1 MGSGQVVRI
10 GSERRDCLFE
20 SKGLNKVTDG
30 AVTEAARVLVAADKF
45 KGSLTAVQVA
55 ERVTA
60 GLRRIAPDVEV
71 ETLPVADGGDGTV
84 AAAVAAGFD
93 RHEVRVTGP
102 LGEQLDAAFA
112 LRDGVAVV
120 EMAEASGLQH
130 LPAGVFA
137 PLTATTYGSGE
148 LLRAALDAGA
158 RSIVFGVGGSATTD
172 GGAGM
177 LAALGARFLDA
188 AGRPVGPGGGGLSEL
203 ATADLSGLDPR
214 LAGAEIVLA
223 SDVDNPLTGPK
234 GAPAVYGPQK
244 GASPEQVEALDSALA
259 HFAAVLEKSIGPK
272 AAEAA
277 LAPGAGAAGG
287 IGYGALVGLGAGFRA
302 GIDVMLDVL
311 GFAPRWA
318 GRPWSSPAR
327 ARSTSRPCTARP
339 RPVSPRRPGRRARRS
354 SRSAAVSRSR
364 PMCWA
369 GPVSA
374 VRTRSRIWSPMWSA
388 ASPTRGR
395 SWSSSPRTSP
405 AISWPPAGDS
415 GSPRSVSRTG
425 AAPARPR
432 RASGALHRAP
442 CPSGPADGA
451 GLLRTPSGPEY
462 LRWSTFLA

>member
-1 MGSGQVVRI
+1 M
-10 GSERRDCLFE
+10 
-20 SKGLNKVTDG
+20 TDG

-45 KGSLTAVQVA
+45 KGSLTAVEVA

-60 GLRRIAPDVEV
+60 GLRRIVPGVEI

-102 LGEQLDAAFA
+102 LGEQLTAAFA

-188 AGRPVGPGGGGLSEL
+188 AGQPVGPGGGGLSEL
-203 ATADLSGLDPR
+203 ATADLSGLDTR
-214 LAGAEIVLA
+214 LAGTEIVLA

-244 GASPEQVEALDSALA
+244 GASPEQVAALDAALA
-259 HFAAVLEKSIGPK
+259 HFAAVLEKSIGAG
-272 AAEAA
+272 AAESA

-287 IGYGALVGLGAGFRA
+287 IGFGALVGLGASFRA

-311 GFAPRWA
+311 GFAPA
-318 GRPWSSPAR
+318 VAR
-327 ARSTSRPCTARP
+327 ATLVVTGEGSLDEQTLHGKAPAGVAAAARAAGKEVVAVCGRLTLP
-339 RPVSPRRPGRRARRS
+339 ADVLGRAGIRRAYALTELEPDVERCI
-354 SRSAAVSRSR
+354 AN
-364 PMCWA
+364 A
-369 GPVSA
+369 GPLLEQA
-374 VRTRSRIWSPMWSA
+374 AENIARDFLVR
-388 ASPTRGR
+388 
-395 SWSSSPRTSP
+395 
-405 AISWPPAGDS
+405 
-415 GSPRSVSRTG
+415 
-425 AAPARPR
+425 
-432 RASGALHRAP
+432 
-442 CPSGPADGA
+442 
-451 GLLRTPSGPEY
+451 E
-462 LRWSTFLA
+462 